1 MKKLLRNKKKRL
13 NNLPRAKKI
22 IFVMFSGCTQ
32 TKKRFEKLRKIAT
45 YDYNSF
51 SLSVVLT
58 IVGYIRFQTFR
69 KVLFVL

>member
-1 MKKLLRNKKKRL
+1 
-13 NNLPRAKKI
+13 
-22 IFVMFSGCTQ
+22 MFSGCTQ
-32 TKKRFEKLRKIAT
+32 TKKKRFEKPRKIAT
-45 YDYNSF
+45 HNYNSF